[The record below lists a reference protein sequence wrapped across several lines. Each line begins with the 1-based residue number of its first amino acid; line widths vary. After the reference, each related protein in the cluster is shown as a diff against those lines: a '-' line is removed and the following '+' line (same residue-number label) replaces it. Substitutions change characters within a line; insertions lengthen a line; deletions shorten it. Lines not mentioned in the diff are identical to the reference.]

1 MLHEN
6 ARANGELLRPP
17 YSTATVRRAPYGVVA
32 ATGDEEEESELVVEA
47 LTRHLL
53 EIRGGLGL
61 WDVRW
66 VVISLLDDWTRP
78 ALEDK

>member
-32 ATGDEEEESELVVEA
+32 ATGDEEEEGFPDEL
-47 LTRHLL
+47 
-53 EIRGGLGL
+53 
-61 WDVRW
+61 
-66 VVISLLDDWTRP
+66 
-78 ALEDK
+78 